1 MRSIYQSPLATG
13 APVVSRLQELP
24 RGPHIPWVRAAAL
37 YVAVRVVVLGVLVLA
52 AQVADR
58 DVLRVLT
65 GWDAGWYAGIADRGY
80 GTVVQHP
87 DGRLL
92 SDYAFFPLFPVAERV
107 FRVATGSDFAMAGLV
122 VAVLSSVV
130 AAVGI
135 YRVGELLKGER
146 AGLLLVLLWA
156 VLPVGAVQWMS
167 YSESLFTALAAWS
180 LYFVLT
186 ERWAARRL
194 AVPAGRPD
202 PADRRRR
209 WWPRSSSRPRS
220 TCAGRRAT
228 RGTARRRSC
237 WRRSACSA
245 TCCSSPPAPTTCSA
259 TSR

>member
-1 MRSIYQSPLATG
+1 ML
-13 APVVSRLQELP
+13 
-24 RGPHIPWVRAAAL
+24 H
-37 YVAVRVVVLGVLVLA
+37 
-52 AQVADR
+52 
-58 DVLRVLT
+58 VLT

-92 SDYAFFPLFPVAERV
+92 SDYAFFPLFPAAERV
-107 FRVATGSDFAMAGLV
+107 FRVAIGTTSPWPDW
-122 VAVLSSVV
+122 SSRSSRSVV

-156 VLPVGAVQWMS
+156 LLPVGAVQWMS

-186 ERWAARRL
+186 QAWLPAGWLCLLAGLTRPTGAALVAAVVVAAALDLRRSPRAPVETGAGDPAGAARPDRL
-194 AVPAGRPD
+194 PAV
-202 PADRRRR
+202 RRL
-209 WWPRSSSRPRS
+209 PH
-220 TCAGRRAT
+220 A
-228 RGTARRRSC
+228 
-237 WRRSACSA
+237 
-245 TCCSSPPAPTTCSA
+245 TTCSA